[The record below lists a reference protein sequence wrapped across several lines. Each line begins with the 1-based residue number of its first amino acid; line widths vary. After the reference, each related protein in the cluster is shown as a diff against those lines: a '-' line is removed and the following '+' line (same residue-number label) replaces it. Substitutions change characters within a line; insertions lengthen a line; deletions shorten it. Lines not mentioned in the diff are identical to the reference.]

1 MTLEN
6 RQWDWQI
13 PSLASATASVKEIP
27 GTVHSR
33 PLPGIWKLGELVRD
47 GSDFLET
54 DSVVNYSLRPDVY
67 LKSIG
72 VPREIVHS
80 DFSELLSEQLQP
92 LASKNTVAYLRAMLQ
107 WLMGRYSVQVKAAV
121 KTSCFV
127 TYLELHC
134 PKGSGAY
141 VRLDQSQKNSEQSSF
156 MVKLFGVGGGEGGTI
171 SIGVST
177 ALESR
182 DGRCYAIQVPVEL
195 LLEDCVCVRDS
206 VTVSSFTRAS
216 VLQAGSGLRQA
227 LIAECTRCNRETQ
240 TMKSSVM
247 EVFEYDLK
255 QTMPNEI
262 AEITLK
268 VDRGRTSKSVL
279 ALQAP
284 PLASSFEFS
293 GEVSTLS
300 ALEFKYRLPGG
311 AMHYA
316 FCPRLHPFYY
326 WSSH

>member
-6 RQWDWQI
+6 RQWDWGV
-13 PSLASATASVKEIP
+13 PSLAGAPVSANEIL

-33 PLPGIWKLGELVRD
+33 PVPGIWKLGELLRD
-47 GSDFLET
+47 GSDVLET
-54 DSVVNYSLRPDVY
+54 ESVVNYSLRPDVY

-141 VRLDQSQKNSEQSSF
+141 VRLDQSQKNSDQSSF
-156 MVKLFGVGGGEGGTI
+156 MVKLFGIGGGEGQNI
-171 SIGVST
+171 SIGMST

-182 DGRCYAIQVPVEL
+182 DGRCYAIQIPVEL
-195 LLEDCVCVRDS
+195 LLEDCVCIRGS
-206 VTVSSFTRAS
+206 VAVSSFTRAS
-216 VLQAGSGLRQA
+216 VLHAGSGLRQA
-227 LIAECTRCNRETQ
+227 LLSECTRCNREAQ
-240 TMKSSVM
+240 PLKSSVM

-268 VDRGRTSKSVL
+268 VERGRISKSIL
-279 ALQAP
+279 TLQAAP
-284 PLASSFEFS
+284 VVSSIEFS

-300 ALEFKYRLPGG
+300 TLEFKYRLPGG
-311 AMHYA
+311 VRHYA
-316 FCPRLHPFYY
+316 FCPKLHPFYY

>member
-6 RQWDWQI
+6 RQWDWEI
-13 PSLASATASVKEIP
+13 PSLAGAPVSANEIL
-27 GTVHSR
+27 GIVHSR
-33 PLPGIWKLGELVRD
+33 PIPGIWKLGELVRD
-47 GSDFLET
+47 GSDLLET

-80 DFSELLSEQLQP
+80 DYFELLSDQSQP

-107 WLMGRYSVQVKAAV
+107 WLVGRYSVQVKDAV
-121 KTSCFV
+121 KKSCFV

-141 VRLDQSQKNSEQSSF
+141 VRLDQSQKNSEQSNF
-156 MVKLFGVGGGEGGTI
+156 MVKLFGIGGGEGQNI

-182 DGRCYAIQVPVEL
+182 DGRCYAIQIPVEL
-195 LLEDCVCVRDS
+195 LLEDCACVRDS

-227 LIAECTRCNRETQ
+227 LLSECTRCNRETE
-240 TMKSSVM
+240 TLKSSVM

-268 VDRGRTSKSVL
+268 VDRGRISKSIL
-279 ALQAP
+279 TLQAP
-284 PLASSFEFS
+284 PVASSIEFS

-300 ALEFKYRLPGG
+300 TLEFKYRLPGG
-311 AMHYA
+311 ARHYA
-316 FCPRLHPFYY
+316 FCPRSHPFYY